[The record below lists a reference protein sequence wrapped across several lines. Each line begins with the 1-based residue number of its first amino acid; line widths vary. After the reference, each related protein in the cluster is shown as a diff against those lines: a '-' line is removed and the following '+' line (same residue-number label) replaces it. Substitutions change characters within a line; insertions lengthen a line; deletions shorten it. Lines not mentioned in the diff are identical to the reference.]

1 MTVWNLTS
9 NFKASVDL
17 LIESNPTRAE
27 INRRVAMLEN
37 RIAQVD
43 RFYPWPA
50 LSESLEEDI
59 KRLRRAPDRSVARR

>member
-50 LSESLEEDI
+50 LSASLEEDI
-59 KRLRRAPDRSVARR
+59 KRLHCAPDRSSARR